1 MYEKFSTGARQ
12 ALTRAKAEA
21 GARDSAEIT
30 LVHVLA
36 GLVHSDSEASS
47 HLAEMGIDGQAIDR
61 ILPPPRLDPSTL
73 EPGAIPFSDAA
84 KRGLTECVRQ
94 AVTEDGLDAIRSD
107 HLLGALA
114 ASEETEITEPL
125 ASAGLALQASPE
137 PG

>member
-47 HLAEMGIDGQAIDR
+47 QLAEMGLSGQAIDR

-73 EPGAIPFSDAA
+73 EPDAIPFSDAA
-84 KRGLTECVRQ
+84 KRWLTECVCH
-94 AVTEDGLDAIRSD
+94 AVTEDGLDAIRSV

-114 ASEETEITEPL
+114 ASEETEI
-125 ASAGLALQASPE
+125 AGQLTIAIELENATT
-137 PG
+137 